1 MKTYHGSCFC
11 GGITFEADGDL
22 ADGTMRCN
30 CRFCR
35 KMRYWEMR
43 LPDPDGLLITSGKEL
58 LAETPASD
66 GSESNDIHNW
76 FCSRCGTRLWTEGNI
91 EEMGGRFFQVCVAAL
106 DDATEEDLI
115 KAPIFWADGANDNWW
130 NPAPETRHL

>member
-11 GGITFEADGDL
+11 GAVAFEADGDL

-43 LPDPDGLLITSGKEL
+43 LPDPDGLRVLQGQDHV
-58 LAETPASD
+58 AETPRSGAA
-66 GSESNDIHNW
+66 DIDMHHC
-76 FCSRCGTRLWTEGNI
+76 FCGTCGTRLWSRGTIAEL
-91 EEMGGRFFQVCVAAL
+91 GGRVTMVFVPAL
-106 DDATEEDLI
+106 DDAAQDELI
-115 KAPIFWADGANDNWW
+115 AAPVYAGNGAANDWGR
-130 NPAPETRHL
+130 PAPETRHL

>member
-11 GGITFEADGDL
+11 GAVRFDAQGDL
-22 ADGTMRCN
+22 AEGTMRCN

-43 LPDPDGLLITSGKEL
+43 LPDPDGFRLTAGAEHV
-58 LAETPASD
+58 AETPRAQDD
-66 GSESNDIHNW
+66 GVDMHHH
-76 FCSRCGTRLWTEGNI
+76 FCARCGTRLWTQGEI
-91 EEMGGRFFQVCVAAL
+91 AEMGGAFVMVCVGAL
-106 DDATEEDLI
+106 DDVPEAELI
-115 KAPIFWADGANDNWW
+115 AAPIHYADGAHDNWW

>member
-11 GGITFEADGDL
+11 GAVAFQADGDL

-43 LPDPDGLLITSGKEL
+43 LPDPHGFRLMRGAQDLARTPRMQDDGI
-58 LAETPASD
+58 D
-66 GSESNDIHNW
+66 MHHH
-76 FCSRCGTRLWTEGNI
+76 FCARCGTRLWTDG
-91 EEMGGRFFQVCVAAL
+91 EMAELGGRFVQVCVSAL
-106 DDATEEDLI
+106 DDASEAELI
-115 KAPIFWADGANDNWW
+115 AAPVHWADGAHDNWW
-130 NPAPETRHL
+130 QSAPETRHL